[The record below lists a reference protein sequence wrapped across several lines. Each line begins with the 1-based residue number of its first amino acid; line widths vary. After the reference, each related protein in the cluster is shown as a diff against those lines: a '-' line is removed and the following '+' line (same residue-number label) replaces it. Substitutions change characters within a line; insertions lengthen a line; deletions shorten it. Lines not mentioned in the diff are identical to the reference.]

1 MADVIRRNPL
11 GTEGRHFGGEDRH
24 RADEIHVHHRPQK
37 RSWWPFVLLGLLAIG
52 LMAIWSYAR
61 RHRMSVDARAP
72 VERIS
77 PALPAPPPVEPPA
90 APRAPMATPPAAEPE
105 ATESEATEPD
115 GGEVAEK
122 QTKPEQGIAEQGEP
136 GATAAGACNGEFL
149 FTPNET
155 ALDAKDESALKDFAD
170 CMSAG
175 PSITAVIVEGRADP
189 RGSAEYNEGLARDRA
204 QSVASALVAHGV
216 PSEKVTIGIGDQL
229 CSDAT
234 QACWQK
240 NRSVIATSKR

>member
-11 GTEGRHFGGEDRH
+11 GTEQRHFGGEDRH

-52 LMAIWSYAR
+52 LIALWSYAR
-61 RHRMSVDARAP
+61 RDRMAVDARAP
-72 VERIS
+72 VEKIS

-90 APRAPMATPPAAEPE
+90 APEAPMVTPPAAEPE
-105 ATESEATEPD
+105 ATEPD
-115 GGEVAEK
+115 GGEMAEE
-122 QTKPEQGIAEQGEP
+122 QTKPEQGTLEPGEP

-149 FTPNET
+149 FAPNET
-155 ALDAKDESALKDFAD
+155 ALDAKNESALKDFAA
-170 CMSAG
+170 CLSAD

-204 QSVASALVAHGV
+204 QSVVSALVAQGV
-216 PSEKVTIGIGDQL
+216 PAEKVTTGIGGEL
-229 CSDAT
+229 CSEAT

-240 NRSVIATSKR
+240 NRSVTATSKR

>member
-11 GTEGRHFGGEDRH
+11 GTDSRHFGGDDRH
-24 RADEIHVHHRPQK
+24 RADEIRVHHRPQK

-52 LMAIWSYAR
+52 LMALWSYAR

-77 PALPAPPPVEPPA
+77 PALPAPPPEEPPA
-90 APRAPMATPPAAEPE
+90 GPRAPMATPPAAEPE
-105 ATESEATEPD
+105 GTEAQVTEPD
-115 GGEVAEK
+115 GGEMAEE
-122 QTKPEQGIAEQGEP
+122 QPRPDQGIAEQREL

-149 FTPNET
+149 FAPNET
-155 ALDAKDESALKDFAD
+155 ALDAKDERALKDFSDCLKAD
-170 CMSAG
+170 

-204 QSVASALVAHGV
+204 QSVVSALTARGV
-216 PSEKVTIGIGDQL
+216 PSEKLMIGIGDHL
-229 CSDAT
+229 CSDST
-234 QACWQK
+234 QACRQR